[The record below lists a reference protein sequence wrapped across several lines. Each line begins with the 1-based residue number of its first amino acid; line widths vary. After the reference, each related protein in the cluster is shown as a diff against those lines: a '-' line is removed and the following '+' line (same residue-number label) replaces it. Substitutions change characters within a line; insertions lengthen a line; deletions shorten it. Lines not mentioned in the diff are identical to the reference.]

1 MDVEEKVTL
10 TQRRALSGVDK
21 LDRSKLV
28 GGGEDGA
35 VPAEGGKGSPAKIVI
50 WVLIIIVLAAAAY
63 LGLKSYLNKG
73 ADTTA
78 QTTPTPTVEPTADP
92 ADKILAAETLEDTA
106 ATGLQADSKFI
117 ASDQAVGEASES
129 AYIIK
134 SMLIQP
140 YTTFTRIQYVV
151 QSDGDK
157 PFPQTTVVYGSALK
171 NIDLTMNN
179 VTTDQSQL
187 AVGDV
192 ANIPSS
198 VIMSV
203 EHTDG
208 GANKATYSFKLTQD
222 ARFVLHTI
230 TSTDGS
236 SNMVVLDIKPAVAPS
251 PTPSVSTTANLTP
264 TPSTSVSV
272 TATPSPTTTGATG
285 LSNNFSTTDQS
296 ISSDVTDNSITLSH
310 YHYGD
315 SPSKFSYYLD
325 LTGGDKPYPNV
336 SAKYESTKITVTI
349 NNIFWDG
356 IVGNGGSGS
365 TDFAAKGVRDVKKVT
380 ITNSNHISIYTFELS
395 KPIQYKLY
403 IDETT
408 KQLKLDFKH

>member
-35 VPAEGGKGSPAKIVI
+35 LASEGGKGSPAKIVI

-63 LGLKSYLNKG
+63 LGLRTYLNKG
-73 ADTTA
+73 TDTTA

-92 ADKILAAETLEDTA
+92 ADKILAAETLDDTA

-117 ASDQAVGEASES
+117 ASDQAVGDASES

-134 SMLIQP
+134 SLLIQP
-140 YTTFTRIQYVV
+140 YTTFVRVQYVV

-157 PFPQTTVVYGSALK
+157 PFPQTTAVYASTLK
-171 NIDLTMNN
+171 TIDLTMNN

-187 AVGDV
+187 NVGDV

-203 EHTDG
+203 EHKDG

-222 ARFVLHTI
+222 PRFVLHTI

-236 SNMVVLDIKPAVAPS
+236 SNMVVLDIKPAVAAS
-251 PTPSVSTTANLTP
+251 PTPSVSTTVSLTP
-264 TPSTSVSV
+264 TPSGSVSTTPTP
-272 TATPSPTTTGATG
+272 TATGSTG
-285 LSNNFSTTDQS
+285 LTNNYSNTDQS
-296 ISSDVTDNSITLSH
+296 ISSDVTDNSINLTK

-315 SPSKFSYYLD
+315 STSTFSYYLT

-349 NNIFWDG
+349 NNLKWDG

-365 TDFAAKGVRDVKKVT
+365 TDFAAKGIRDVKKVT

-403 IDETT
+403 IDETS